1 MDLLIDSKEKKID
14 MKGLYLNGQISAPK
28 CNQILNSIV

>member
-14 MKGLYLNGQISAPK
+14 SKGLYLDGQISAPNVIK
-28 CNQILNSIV
+28 F